1 MSRHARV
8 SARVQQGHLLLLLLL
23 PTHTH
28 ILTHTHLDVP
38 DNQQPQTGHQGQVQR
53 DVNVFHH
60 SQQ

>member
-1 MSRHARV
+1 MSRHVRLRAG
-8 SARVQQGHLLLLLLL
+8 VQQGHSHLLLHPPL
-23 PTHTH
+23 THTH
-28 ILTHTHLDVP
+28 THSHLDVP